1 MSSVRTVRRR
11 RRPAAIKNGSEVE
24 HDTDPCARSS
34 APILSLRASPTLDR
48 QHISAAYA
56 GWACFCVH
64 AGKGTS
70 HHADSWDQAQTSRL
84 RRACA
89 ERYPR
94 CKSSSS
100 VDQRFERERFLGDLQ
115 DLAHSLEQH
124 AEFFGQFPRRRLAA
138 DLMQDTP
145 ARAHDLARGVYHA
158 HRSLDTARPSLRR
171 VMVSRVCRPRRASR
185 PMSVFYLSSIWRKR
199 H

>member
-1 MSSVRTVRRR
+1 LSSVRTVRRR
-11 RRPAAIKNGSEVE
+11 RRPAAIKNGSQVE

-84 RRACA
+84 RRACSGKISQVQIFLVGRSA
-89 ERYPR
+89 FRAREVSWRSSGPR
-94 CKSSSS
+94 AFARAACRVFRPIPPASARGRPYAGYAGSCARPCS
-100 VDQRFERERFLGDLQ
+100 
-115 DLAHSLEQH
+115 
-124 AEFFGQFPRRRLAA
+124 RRLSCASVSGYSPPEPSPGHGQSRMPPTA
-138 DLMQDTP
+138 GVASDVGFLSLV
-145 ARAHDLARGVYHA
+145 HLA
-158 HRSLDTARPSLRR
+158 
-171 VMVSRVCRPRRASR
+171 
-185 PMSVFYLSSIWRKR
+185 
-199 H
+199 